1 MSIKDRLMTYA
12 EVLEHEPMKKHT
24 TFKIGGCVDYYIY
37 PKNCTAL
44 MCVLEILAQKTFH
57 IMYLDVDLTFYVRI
71 QIFMVQSS
79 I

>member
-44 MCVLEILAQKTFH
+44 MCVLENTCTGKHSILCTWTW
-57 IMYLDVDLTFYVRI
+57 I
-71 QIFMVQSS
+71 
-79 I
+79 

>member
-37 PKNCTAL
+37 PKNLYSTNVCA
-44 MCVLEILAQKTFH
+44 
-57 IMYLDVDLTFYVRI
+57 
-71 QIFMVQSS
+71 
-79 I
+79 

>member
-44 MCVLEILAQKTFH
+44 MCVLEILAQEN
-57 IMYLDVDLTFYVRI
+57 IPYYVDVDLTFYVRI

-79 I
+79 T